1 MKPPDAS
8 STDDVAVRLLGDD
21 VEVPMTLVAAKNL
34 LNLKLVLGKKCDV
47 ALYAVDSCDSVLVGR
62 GCWARLLDPLE
73 ASFEG
78 LQGVHREQ
86 RVAS

>member
-21 VEVPMTLVAAKNL
+21 VEVPMPH
-34 LNLKLVLGKKCDV
+34 VLSKDGLDFGLAVREECDV
-47 ALYAVDSCDSVLVGR
+47 APFAVDSCDSVLVGR
-62 GCWARLLDPLE
+62 GCWARFLDPLE
-73 ASFEG
+73 LSFDC
-78 LQGVHREQ
+78 LHGVHREQ